1 MYYVYILYSS
11 EANKFYVG
19 QSDQPQERYLQ
30 HVENDGKTFT
40 GKYSDWKLKAVF
52 QAGDTRAEA
61 MKLERYIKKQ
71 KSRTL
76 IEKLIDPSFVPNG
89 ILAQLVRVPHVRD

>member
-30 HVENDGKTFT
+30 HVENKGETFHRKHSAWMLNAHFET
-40 GKYSDWKLKAVF
+40 TKSTETMMLKW
-52 QAGDTRAEA
+52 G
-61 MKLERYIKKQ
+61 
-71 KSRTL
+71 
-76 IEKLIDPSFVPNG
+76 
-89 ILAQLVRVPHVRD
+89 